1 MGSAKAEKSVK
12 NQLKN
17 HQKYKSLILRDFRHN
32 F

>member
-17 HQKYKSLILRDFRHN
+17 HTKYKLLILRDFK
-32 F
+32 